1 MLIVN
6 IKGGLG
12 NQMFQYAFAYI
23 RAKKLNRNLFVLD
36 STKFATVPREYCLN
50 VFDVKPSIKNRAFLR
65 FAHIVVS
72 GLAVLHRRVK
82 FLNKFYLQ
90 DLDDEEAEN
99 AFADRVI
106 ILNGY
111 WQRANYYVDNI
122 NEVRKLFT
130 FPAVPIQHKIIDFK
144 PGKKYIAMHI
154 RRGDYVPQSGVDS
167 IHSVCDIDWYKRSL
181 HHMVA
186 KVGEAKVI
194 IFTDDEKWVKANFTS
209 QDHDIFIVP
218 NDSARD
224 SWVDLYYMS
233 LCDHFI
239 ISNSSFSWWSAF
251 IGQKSG
257 SIVVAPKYWFK
268 GVKTQTLS
276 ICPKSWE
283 LV

>member
-130 FPAVPIQHKIIDFK
+130 FPAVPIQHKII
-144 PGKKYIAMHI
+144 
-154 RRGDYVPQSGVDS
+154 
-167 IHSVCDIDWYKRSL
+167 
-181 HHMVA
+181 
-186 KVGEAKVI
+186 
-194 IFTDDEKWVKANFTS
+194 
-209 QDHDIFIVP
+209 
-218 NDSARD
+218 
-224 SWVDLYYMS
+224 
-233 LCDHFI
+233 
-239 ISNSSFSWWSAF
+239 
-251 IGQKSG
+251 
-257 SIVVAPKYWFK
+257 
-268 GVKTQTLS
+268 
-276 ICPKSWE
+276 
-283 LV
+283 